1 MGIMDCDRS
10 GCGNMGSEYLFDG
23 QTYVCEACIFE
34 LLQELEN
41 ADRIVC
47 TEKYF
52 NKKFKKFLKSKK
64 NEFRL
69 RHKGF
74 NKVPFDAKEHIT
86 KNSIHYVLKFSE

>member
-10 GCGNMGSEYLFDG
+10 GCGNMGSEYLFNG

-47 TEKYF
+47 TEK
-52 NKKFKKFLKSKK
+52 FKKFLKSKK

-74 NKVPFDAKEHIT
+74 KKVPFDTKEYIL